1 MARIA
6 GVDIPRDKPIE
17 TALTYI
23 YGIGP
28 ARSKE
33 ILKVTG
39 IDPRLRVKNMTEDM
53 ISRIRREIESK
64 YRVEGD
70 VRREVQDNIKRLT
83 EIGCYRGIR
92 HRLGLPVRG
101 QRTHTNAR
109 TKKGRRPPVG
119 MKKKST
125 GKKG

>member
-17 TALTYI
+17 IALTYI
-23 YGIGP
+23 YGIGRS
-28 ARSKE
+28 RSKE
-33 ILKVTG
+33 LIKATG
-39 IDPRLRVKNMTEDM
+39 IDPTTRVRDMTEEM
-53 ISRIRREIESK
+53 VSRIRRELESK

-70 VRREVQDNIKRLT
+70 VRREVQDNIKRLI

-92 HRLGLPVRG
+92 HRTGMPVRG

>member
-17 TALTYI
+17 IALTYV
-23 YGIGP
+23 YGIGRS
-28 ARSKE
+28 RSKE
-33 ILKVTG
+33 VMKETG
-39 IDPRLRVKNMTEDM
+39 IDPTIRVRDMTEEM
-53 ISRIRREIESK
+53 VSRIRREIESK

-70 VRREVQDNIKRLT
+70 VRREVQDNIKRLI

-92 HRLGLPVRG
+92 HRTGMPVRG

-119 MKKKST
+119 MKKRST